1 LIRWQAGN
9 FYLLHGNLQKMY
21 ECFKMACDYDI
32 GKLRIAIQIAW
43 KADPNH
49 AEIDEKLIPAKL
61 PARLLYLDFLV
72 DRGELNL
79 AIETWERSLHD
90 RVPEGFEYH
99 VSAAFGLIDRLL
111 AINRVEDALLVWKE
125 ALQKANESSTD
136 SRFVWEGA
144 GIRPAEPP
152 VNLVWNGSFED
163 QILRGGFDWRYSS
176 TDEVEF
182 AIDMNDKIDGLKSLR
197 LTFGGTNIDL
207 SNLRQIVPVLVPGSY
222 LLEFYAKTENLTTDQ
237 RPYIVI
243 QGVPEM
249 QAVTLKTEFFPESS
263 PWQKYS
269 FPFTV
274 KAGAKALEI
283 VLWRNPSGKFDN
295 RLKGSLWLDEVSI
308 RSQDQQNGVHGP
320 GLPGE
325 LGR

>member
-1 LIRWQAGN
+1 
-9 FYLLHGNLQKMY
+9 M
-21 ECFKMACDYDI
+21 
-32 GKLRIAIQIAW
+32 QIAW

-49 AEIDEKLIPAKL
+49 AEIDQKLIPAKL
-61 PARLLYLDFLV
+61 PARLLYLNFLV
-72 DRGELNL
+72 ARGELNL

-90 RVPEGFEYH
+90 PVPEDFRYH

-144 GIRPAEPP
+144 GIRAAEPP

-163 QILRGGFDWRYSS
+163 QILGGGFDWRYSA
-176 TDEVEF
+176 TADVEF
-182 AIDMNDKIDGLKSLR
+182 ATDVNDKIDGLKSLR
-197 LTFGGTNIDL
+197 LTFGGTNINFT
-207 SNLRQIVPVLVPGSY
+207 NLRQIVPVLVPGSY

-237 RPYIVI
+237 RPYILI

-249 QAVTLKTEFFPESS
+249 QTATLKTEFFPESS

-274 KAGAKALEI
+274 NAGAKALEI
-283 VLWRNPSGKFDN
+283 VLRRDPSQKFDN
-295 RLKGSLWLDEVSI
+295 QLKGSLWLDKVSI
-308 RSQDQQNGVHGP
+308 RAQDQQDGVREPLSYGSL
-320 GLPGE
+320 GGE
-325 LGR
+325 PLKTVGFACAFASRW